1 MKCQSLFSGKN
12 KTHIISFSSAELAQ
26 RAVKMNTIAYIL
38 LIVRTI
44 HKYQLLYCS
53 DFINIPKLCF

>member
-1 MKCQSLFSGKN
+1 MEYQSLFSGKN
-12 KTHIISFSSAELAQ
+12 KTHIISLSSAELAQ
-26 RAVKMNTIAYIL
+26 RAVKMNTVAYIL

-53 DFINIPKLCF
+53 DLISRNFVSK